1 MTDGEKDEVVLA
13 LQELV
18 QELLAKLV
26 QLRVASGLKIR
37 ELEAKL
43 KEKG

>member
-1 MTDGEKDEVVLA
+1 MTDGEKDELVAA

-26 QLRVASGLKIR
+26 QLRIASGLKIK

-43 KEKG
+43 KEKH

>member
-1 MTDGEKDEVVLA
+1 MDNRDELILA

-26 QLRVASGLKIR
+26 QLRVSTGLKIK

-43 KEKG
+43 KEKV

>member
-1 MTDGEKDEVVLA
+1 MTDGEKDELVIA

-18 QELLAKLV
+18 QELLAKLI
-26 QLRVASGLKIR
+26 QLRVASGLKVK

>member
-1 MTDGEKDEVVLA
+1 MTDSEKDELVLA

-18 QELLAKLV
+18 QELLAKLI
-26 QLRVASGLKIR
+26 QLRVASGLKIK

-43 KEKG
+43 KEKD